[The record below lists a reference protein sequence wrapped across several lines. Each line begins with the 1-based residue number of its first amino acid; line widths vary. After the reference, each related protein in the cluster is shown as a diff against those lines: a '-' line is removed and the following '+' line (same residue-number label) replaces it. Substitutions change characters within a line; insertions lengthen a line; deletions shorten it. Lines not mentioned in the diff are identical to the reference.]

1 MEARMPRTKATL
13 MALAE
18 KYHMEFLRHYI
29 TDEGYGVY
37 CVSDERIPELDAL
50 AADNEW
56 GDAWIFDWL
65 NWTSP
70 PYMYRI
76 ICPKNWINLWGWVE

>member
-1 MEARMPRTKATL
+1 MEARMPRTKAAL

-50 AADNEW
+50 ADDDEW

-70 PYMYRI
+70 PYM
-76 ICPKNWINLWGWVE
+76 

>member
-29 TDEGYGVY
+29 TDEGHGVY

-50 AADNEW
+50 AGDDEW
-56 GDAWIFDWL
+56 GDAWIFDIS
-65 NWTSP
+65 TGQARP
-70 PYMYRI
+70 
-76 ICPKNWINLWGWVE
+76 ICTGYFVPKAG

>member
-65 NWTSP
+65 SWRNP

-76 ICPKNWINLWGWVE
+76 ICPKSWINLWGWVK

>member
-50 AADNEW
+50 AA
-56 GDAWIFDWL
+56 A
-65 NWTSP
+65 
-70 PYMYRI
+70 
-76 ICPKNWINLWGWVE
+76 